1 MHIRKHR
8 KKWQALI
15 RRKGIKTI
23 TKSFISKAECSK
35 WARNIE
41 RELDRGNN
49 IDYSEANRLTLGDLF
64 KRYIRE
70 DKHKRIKSW
79 RMYEWRIGI
88 LLKDTISDTNLLR
101 LSSKHLSEFKDRK
114 RKEVGPSTWNKYL
127 SLISVVIDTA
137 MKDWGIYLPNNPVRN
152 ADREREPR
160 PRNRTLVGDEY
171 QRLMEACSLSGNTY
185 LQCLVQF
192 SIETAMRK
200 GEVLA
205 SRYEDINFANQT
217 LTIPVTKNGE
227 PRTIPLSSKAIL
239 ILKSMPRRLDGKIF
253 PITPDSLKFWWN
265 QALRRAGIT
274 DFRYHDLRRYAC
286 STLFERGLSVPEV
299 QLISGHKDPKILL
312 NTYTKLDPIKIARK
326 LV

>member
-1 MHIRKHR
+1 MHVRKHY
-8 KKWQALI
+8 KKWQAVI

-41 RELDRGNN
+41 RELDRGNF
-49 IDYSEANRLTLGDLF
+49 IDFSEAQRVTLGEILQRF
-64 KRYIRE
+64 IRE
-70 DKHKRIKSW
+70 DKHKKIKSW
-79 RMYEWRIGI
+79 RMYEFRIGI
-88 LLKDTISDTNLLR
+88 LLKDTISETNLLR
-101 LSSKHLSEFKDRK
+101 LSSRHLSEFKDRK
-114 RKEVGPSTWNKYL
+114 RKEVGPSTFNKYL
-127 SLISVVIDTA
+127 SLISVIIETA
-137 MKDWGIYLPNNPVRN
+137 IREWGIYLPNNPVRN
-152 ADREREPR
+152 AEREKEAI

-185 LQCLVQF
+185 LPYLVQF

-299 QLISGHKDPKILL
+299 QLISGHKDPRVLL
-312 NTYTKLDPIKIARK
+312 NTYTKLDPAK
-326 LV
+326 LVKKLG

>member
-1 MHIRKHR
+1 MYVRKHY
-8 KKWQALI
+8 KKWQAVI

-35 WARNIE
+35 WARNVE
-41 RELDRGNN
+41 RELDRGNV
-49 IDYSEANRLTLGDLF
+49 IDFSEAQRVTLGEILQRF
-64 KRYIRE
+64 IRE
-70 DKHKRIKSW
+70 EKHKKIKSW
-79 RMYEWRIGI
+79 RMYEFRIGI

-152 ADREREPR
+152 AEREKEAI

-227 PRTIPLSSKAIL
+227 PRTIPLSGKAIS
-239 ILKSMPRRLDGKIF
+239 ILQSMPRRLDGKIF

-265 QALRRAGIT
+265 QALRRAKIT

-286 STLFERGLSVPEV
+286 SMLFERGLSVPEV
-299 QLISGHKDPKILL
+299 QLISGHKDPRVLL
-312 NTYTKLDPIKIARK
+312 NTYTKLDPAK
-326 LV
+326 LVKKLG